1 MVPGKQYTA
10 EDWLRAMWRR
20 KWLILLSFVLVTT
33 ATVVVASRLPDRYR
47 AEALIVTK
55 PESVSQDYV
64 RTTVTSRTQVRDR
77 LPTISQQIRS
87 RARLEP
93 IIHEFDLY
101 AQMRQTQPME
111 VVIERMRDEIEI
123 KVSDGYE
130 SFRISFEAAETPDLA
145 VKITER
151 LAAVAIEENIRDR
164 EVLARATSSFLEG
177 QLEDA
182 RKRLVE
188 QEKRLEA
195 YRLKH
200 GSELPTQ
207 LQSNMQAI
215 QTTQMQIQSLID
227 SLNRDRDRRL
237 LASRQLA
244 DLQSQQLQTA
254 PGPAGSAS
262 TASTAST
269 PLPPAPDLSLS
280 TQLENAL
287 TELRA
292 LERRVTPE
300 HPDLIRAKRLVENLE
315 AQVQTDASPKP
326 AGEVRPKPLTATELA
341 RRNRVRELQLE
352 IESLD
357 RQIATKTAEEAEL
370 RRTSL
375 TYRSRVEAVPTRES
389 ELAALTRDYDTL
401 QGLYRT
407 LLTKK
412 EDSKVAEELELRQ
425 VGDQFRIV
433 DPPRRPEKPVAPNR
447 RLIDLLGAAGSLVL
461 GFGLALLLEVLD
473 TSLKADSDVRLAL
486 GLPVLGLIPKMV
498 TVTEQRRARLLQA
511 AFSVGLVVIFA
522 GCATA
527 VWLTF
532 RI

>member
-1 MVPGKQYTA
+1 MVPGKQYTP
-10 EDWLRAMWRR
+10 EDWLQAMWRR
-20 KWLILLSFVLVTT
+20 KWIILLSFVLVTT

-64 RTTVTSRTQVRDR
+64 RTTVTTRTQIRDR

-93 IIHEFDLY
+93 IIREFDLY
-101 AQMRQTQPME
+101 AAMRQTQPME
-111 VVIERMRDEIEI
+111 VVVERMRDEIEI

-130 SFRISFEAAETPDLA
+130 SFRISFEAADTPDLA
-145 VKITER
+145 VKITEK

-164 EVLARATSSFLEG
+164 EVLARATSTFLES

-182 RKRLVE
+182 RQRLVE

-195 YRLKH
+195 YRLKY

-215 QTTQMQIQSLID
+215 QTTQMQIGALND

-237 LASRQLA
+237 LAARQLA

-254 PGPAGSAS
+254 PGPPAGSAS
-262 TASTAST
+262 TAANV
-269 PLPPAPDLSLS
+269 LPPAPDLSLS

-287 TELRA
+287 AEVRT

-315 AQVQTDASPKP
+315 SQVEKDAAPSSGPD
-326 AGEVRPKPLTATELA
+326 VRPKPLTATELA

-401 QGLYRT
+401 QALYRT

-433 DPPRRPEKPVAPNR
+433 DPPRRPEKPVRPNR
-447 RLIDLLGAAGSLVL
+447 RLIDLAGAAGGLAL
-461 GFGLALLLEVLD
+461 GFGLALLLEFLD
-473 TSLKADSDVRLAL
+473 TSLKAESDVRLAL

-498 TVTEQRRARLLQA
+498 TATEQRRARLLQA

-527 VWLTF
+527 VWFTF
-532 RI
+532 HL